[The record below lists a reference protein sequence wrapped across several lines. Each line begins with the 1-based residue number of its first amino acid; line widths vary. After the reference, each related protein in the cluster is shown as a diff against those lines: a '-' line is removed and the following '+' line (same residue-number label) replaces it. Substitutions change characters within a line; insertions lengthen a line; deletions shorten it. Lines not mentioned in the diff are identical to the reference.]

1 MFSKIIQITKDL
13 NNLKY
18 EREIKA
24 AFRISVPVMMGY
36 SVLGFAFG
44 LLLVSFDYPWYLA
57 PLMSLFIYAGAL
69 QFVAIN
75 FFNAKAGFI
84 DIAIASWFVNLR
96 QSFYGLSLLKRF
108 KNTGKLKAYLIFGLT
123 DETYALLTTIKDDEQ
138 LKKKWYYFFLTAF
151 NQSYWF
157 LGSTLG
163 AIIGSN
169 IEFNTAGLEFSLTA
183 LFVVL
188 CIEQYKN
195 LKNPIPFLIGAS
207 SSVIAL
213 CFISSDKMLIVT
225 IALALF
231 MLFFFRKKLTND

>member
-1 MFSKIIQITKDL
+1 M
-13 NNLKY
+13 KY
-18 EREIKA
+18 INEIKK
-24 AFRISVPVMMGY
+24 AFEVSIPVMMGY
-36 SVLGFAFG
+36 GVLGFAFG

-57 PLMSLFIYAGAL
+57 PIMSLFIYAGAL

-75 FFNAKAGFI
+75 FFNVKAGMI
-84 DIAIASWFVNLR
+84 DIAIASFFVNIR

-108 KNTGKLKAYLIFGLT
+108 NKTGKLKSYLIFGLT
-123 DETYALLTTIKDDEQ
+123 DETYALLTTIKDDES
-138 LKKKWYYFFLTAF
+138 LNKRWYYFFLTAF

-169 IEFNTAGLEFSLTA
+169 IKFNTAGLEFSLTA

-195 LKNPIPFLIGAS
+195 LKNLTPFLIGLFAS
-207 SSVIAL
+207 VFSLI
-213 CFISSDKMLIVT
+213 FIPSDKMLIVSII
-225 IALALF
+225 IALILLF
-231 MLFFFRKKLTND
+231 SFRKAVENE

>member
-1 MFSKIIQITKDL
+1 M
-13 NNLKY
+13 KY
-18 EREIKA
+18 ERELKA
-24 AFRISVPVMMGY
+24 AFKISIPVMMGY
-36 SVLGFAFG
+36 GVLGFAFG
-44 LLLVSFDYPWYLA
+44 LLLVSFNYSWYLA

-108 KNTGKLKAYLIFGLT
+108 KNTGKLKNYLIFGLT

-138 LKKKWYYFFLTAF
+138 LKKRWYYFFLTAL

-157 LGSTLG
+157 IGSTLG
-163 AIIGSN
+163 AIVGSN

-188 CIEQYKN
+188 CIEQYNN
-195 LKNPIPFLIGAS
+195 LKNPTPFILGIIAS
-207 SSVIAL
+207 SFSLV
-213 CFISSDKMLIVT
+213 FVPSDKMLVVSIIVSV
-225 IALALF
+225 IL
-231 MLFFFRKKLTND
+231 LFFFRKKFNDE

>member
-1 MFSKIIQITKDL
+1 M
-13 NNLKY
+13 
-18 EREIKA
+18 
-24 AFRISVPVMMGY
+24 
-36 SVLGFAFG
+36 
-44 LLLVSFDYPWYLA
+44 SF
-57 PLMSLFIYAGAL
+57 FIYAGAL

-75 FFNAKAGFI
+75 FFNVKAGFI

-108 KNTGKLKAYLIFGLT
+108 KKSGKLKSYLIFALT

-138 LKKKWYYFFLTAF
+138 LKKSWYYFFLSAL

-157 LGSTLG
+157 VGSTLG

-169 IEFNTAGLEFSLTA
+169 IEFDTAGLEFSLTA

-195 LKNPIPFLIGAS
+195 LNNKIPFIIGAS
-207 SSVIAL
+207 TSIIA
-213 CFISSDKMLIVT
+213 FILVPTDKMLISS
-225 IALALF
+225 IALSLAL
-231 MLFFFRKKLTND
+231 LLIFRKRIDIE